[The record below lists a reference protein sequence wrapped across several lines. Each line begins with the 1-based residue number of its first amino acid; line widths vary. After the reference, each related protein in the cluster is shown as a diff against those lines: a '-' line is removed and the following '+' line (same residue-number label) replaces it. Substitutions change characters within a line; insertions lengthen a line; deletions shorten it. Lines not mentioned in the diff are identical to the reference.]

1 MAQRLNDMLLSLY
14 TPYTS
19 GSQDHSFQHLVAKYS
34 PRYRL
39 AFTLLNEDAAAGK
52 AISGWD
58 VEHALAREY
67 VRPPKPIL
75 PESL

>member
-1 MAQRLNDMLLSLY
+1 MLLSLY

-19 GSQDHSFQHLVAKYS
+19 GSQNDSFQHPVAKYS
-34 PRYRL
+34 PRDPL
-39 AFTLLNEDAAAGK
+39 AFTLLNVDAAAEK

-58 VEHALAREY
+58 VEHPLAHEC
-67 VRPPKPIL
+67 VRLSKSIF